1 MLLGFCLHVLPSLGP
16 LSSNRR
22 GRKVHDINP
31 LRPQSGIGPHSLGLV
46 SAVCGVWPLMLLG
59 DADGTLMAWD
69 LMHGRCSS
77 IATGEPHRHHC
88 YTAVICRSAASRVV

>member
-1 MLLGFCLHVLPSLGP
+1 MSHKLLRMRAGIVTRCLLLPCSTC
-16 LSSNRR
+16 R
-22 GRKVHDINP
+22 GRKVHDVNP

-77 IATGEPHRHHC
+77 IATGERHDQGK
-88 YTAVICRSAASRVV
+88 TAAS